1 MYKTLVWFSLSVVMV
16 ALGTYVYIRITT
28 QNIMVMTPP
37 VPTVIEE
44 AGKTVEEGEPAQGRI
59 LNLSK

>member
-28 QNIMVMTPP
+28 QNIVVMTPP
-37 VPTVIEE
+37 VPTVLEE

-59 LNLSK
+59 LSLSK